1 MAAEQ
6 KAVAITAHRVPK
18 GNHQGSA
25 NSVQDRGFPV
35 RQKEL
40 IHLWTDQESH
50 MVKEATEATPN
61 RDAHQVTG
69 RGGLMVTDHIQTGH
83 VQKGHI
89 QKGHIQTDRTLTDHI
104 QTDHILRE
112 ATLTGQEGH
121 SVTDH
126 MERTGQEGSSPTDRQ
141 SHFPAEVSPDRAR
154 QENSARRRISVSSA
168 MRTRAESAG

>member
-69 RGGLMVTDHIQTGH
+69 QGGLMVTDHIQTGH

-89 QKGHIQTDRTLTDHI
+89 QKGHIQTD
-104 QTDHILRE
+104 HILRE
-112 ATLTGQEGH
+112 ATLTDQEGH

-126 MERTGQEGSSPTDRQ
+126 MERTGQKGSSPTDRQ
-141 SHFPAEVSPDRAR
+141 SRFPAEVSPDRAR

>member
-50 MVKEATEATPN
+50 MVKEATEATQN

-69 RGGLMVTDHIQTGH
+69 QGGLMV
-83 VQKGHI
+83 
-89 QKGHIQTDRTLTDHI
+89 TDHI

-112 ATLTGQEGH
+112 ATLTDQEGH

-126 MERTGQEGSSPTDRQ
+126 MERTGQEDSSPTDRQ
-141 SHFPAEVSPDRAR
+141 SRFPAEVSPDRAR
-154 QENSARRRISVSSA
+154 QENSARRRISVSSV
-168 MRTRAESAG
+168 MRTRAESAE

>member
-89 QKGHIQTDRTLTDHI
+89 QKGHIQTDRIL
-104 QTDHILRE
+104 TDHILRE
-112 ATLTGQEGH
+112 ATPTDQESH

-141 SHFPAEVSPDRAR
+141 SRFPAEVSPDRAR